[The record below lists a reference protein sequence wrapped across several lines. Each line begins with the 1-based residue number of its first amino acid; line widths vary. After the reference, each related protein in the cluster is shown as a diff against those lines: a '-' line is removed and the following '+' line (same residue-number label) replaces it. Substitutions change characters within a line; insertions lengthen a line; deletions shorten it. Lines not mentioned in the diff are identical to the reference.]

1 MRSDSNELHPT
12 KLKPDPRCGASNQ
25 QNANARYRRKTMN
38 RYEPS
43 TPRAAF
49 AIAAVALTAIT
60 LGFSV
65 IVPAR
70 METSN
75 IAAPATNIISDA
87 PTRVAR
93 IDVIAIRE
101 PKVASVRVRAN
112 RPI

>member
-1 MRSDSNELHPT
+1 MRSDSNELHPI

-25 QNANARYRRKTMN
+25 QNANDQYRRKTMN

-60 LGFSV
+60 LRFSV
-65 IVPAR
+65 IIPAR
-70 METSN
+70 METSD
-75 IAAPATNIISDA
+75 IAAPATNVVSDA
-87 PTRVAR
+87 PTRVTR
-93 IDVIAIRE
+93 IDVIAVRE
-101 PKVASVRVRAN
+101 PKVASVQVRAQ